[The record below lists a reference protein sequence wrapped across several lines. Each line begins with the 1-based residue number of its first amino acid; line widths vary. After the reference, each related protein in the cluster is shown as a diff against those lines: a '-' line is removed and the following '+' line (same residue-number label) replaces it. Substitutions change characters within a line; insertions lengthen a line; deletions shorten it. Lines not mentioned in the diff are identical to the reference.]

1 MKISKFLNK
10 LCLVALLIA
19 CIAII
24 PVSATITLSGVKF
37 MADVAP
43 GTTVTYPMTL
53 SSSATDNST
62 DYEFT
67 VLGFGNDG
75 DGSYVGIDPTI
86 DTSPNSARPYITLDK
101 LVVSIAPG
109 SSEIVTATVNVPANV
124 NGGLYALIN
133 IHPKPVESTG
143 TGATFVTAMNVPVM
157 LTITGTSI
165 TETGEIKSITA
176 EGYTITTEFTNIGN
190 HHYYGA
196 KNRITGTDSS
206 GKQVFQTT
214 TTSPLIT
221 AIVPG
226 ESVNFKQSVDTTTAP
241 GEYTVTSTVYGTNET
256 VLATS
261 SAIFPLTSGTPV
273 VQSGP
278 TEPETP
284 TPLPTATSPVGIE
297 IGIISLIGAAA
308 LIVVRRR

>member
-1 MKISKFLNK
+1 MKSLKFLNK
-10 LCLVALLIA
+10 LCILTLLIA
-19 CIAII
+19 CIAVI
-24 PVSATITLSGVKF
+24 PVSATVTLSGVKF

-53 SSSATDNST
+53 SLSGTDNNT

-75 DGSYVGIDPTI
+75 DGSYIGIDPTI

-101 LVVSIAPG
+101 PEVSIAPG
-109 SSEIVTATVNVPANV
+109 SSETVTATVNVQTNI

-143 TGATFVTAMNVPVM
+143 TGATFVTAMNVPIM
-157 LTITGTSI
+157 LTIMGTPL
-165 TETGEIKSITA
+165 TETGEIKGITA
-176 EGYTITTEFTNIGN
+176 DGYSITTEFTNTGN
-190 HHYYGA
+190 HHYYNA
-196 KNRITGTDSS
+196 KNTLTGMDSS
-206 GKQVFQTT
+206 GKQAFQITT
-214 TTSPLIT
+214 EPLIT

-226 ESVNFKQSVDTTTAP
+226 ESVNFKQLVDTTTAP
-241 GEYTVTSTVYGTNET
+241 GEYAVTATVYGLNET

-261 SAIFPLTSGTPV
+261 SATITLTSGTPV
-273 VQSGP
+273 VQSAP